1 MATTEKGISLR
12 DSQQQEQ
19 QHIHYNR
26 FEKYLLDNFDTDTK
40 EVKQLELLLCV
51 PVPLVTFMLLDI
63 CFHFIG

>member
-1 MATTEKGISLR
+1 MTTTEKGISLR

-19 QHIHYNR
+19 HIYYNR
-26 FEKYLLDNFDTDTK
+26 FEKYLLDNFDTDIK

-51 PVPLVTFMLLDI
+51 PLPLVTLMILDT